1 MEKSSL
7 QTATAR
13 KLIQKKSQNLINLD
27 ALAKRLY
34 FKNNSNNNNIF
45 KIIYPY
51 ILFSQYFNYFL
62 GS

>member
-34 FKNNSNNNNIF
+34 FKNNSNNNIF